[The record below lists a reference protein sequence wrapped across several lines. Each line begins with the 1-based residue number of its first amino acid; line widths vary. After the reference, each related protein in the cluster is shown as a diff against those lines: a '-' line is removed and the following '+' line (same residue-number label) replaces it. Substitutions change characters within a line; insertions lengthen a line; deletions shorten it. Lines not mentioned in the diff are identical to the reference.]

1 MKDIYKKQVALL
13 IDILTEVAKEND
25 FALYGGTAINL
36 FHLNMPRL
44 SVDIDLT
51 FVPFSDSRSVDLNK
65 IRQSLENV
73 KSNLKIRFPNIRFE
87 DAKRAA
93 EELKLLCTRDNSTIK
108 IEVNQI
114 NRGLI
119 AETCKKLLCS
129 RAEDEFDKFC
139 EIKTVSAGQL
149 WGGKLNAA
157 MERQHP
163 RDIFDIKSILNNI
176 GFTEEIK
183 QGFLFFLLC
192 GKRPIDEIL
201 NPHFSDQRIILD
213 SQFSGM
219 TNEEFTY
226 EEFENIRKQLIGII
240 QNSLTDSNKL
250 FLLSF
255 ANGTPNWTDF
265 DYSNYPAIK
274 WKLLNINKLKAIN
287 PTKHIE
293 SVKKLEKLFEQIEQ
307 TTLTNTTARAK
318 TTMKLININHAFRFV
333 IILFSFENN
342 TID

>member
-13 IDILTEVAKEND
+13 IDMLTEIAKEDD
-25 FALYGGTAINL
+25 FALHGGTAINL
-36 FHLNMPRL
+36 FHFNMPRL

-51 FVPFSDSRSVDLNK
+51 FIPFSDNRNKDLNT
-65 IRQSLENV
+65 IRQSLKSV
-73 KSNLKIRFPNIRFE
+73 KSRLKTAFPTIRFE
-87 DAKRAA
+87 DEKRAE
-93 EELKLLCTRDNSTIK
+93 EELKLLCAKNGATVK

-119 AETCKKLLCS
+119 SETCTKILCP
-129 RAEDEFDKFC
+129 RAEEEFDKFC
-139 EIKTVSAGQL
+139 EIKTVSTGQL

-157 MERQHP
+157 LERQHP
-163 RDIFDIKSILNNI
+163 RDIFDVKSMLQKI
-176 GFTEEIK
+176 GFTDEIK

-201 NPHFSDQRIILD
+201 NPHFIDQRVIFD

-226 EEFENIRKQLIGII
+226 AEFEEIRKELIPLI
-240 QNSLTDSNKL
+240 QKSLTDSEKE

-255 ANGTPNWTDF
+255 VSGNPNWKDF

-274 WKLLNINKLKAIN
+274 WKQLNISKLKQDNTIKFDESIRKLEDLLNRK
-287 PTKHIE
+287 
-293 SVKKLEKLFEQIEQ
+293 
-307 TTLTNTTARAK
+307 
-318 TTMKLININHAFRFV
+318 
-333 IILFSFENN
+333 
-342 TID
+342 